1 MRGLIFF
8 LIYSLS
14 TSVFALTVEQNVS
27 YELKTNNVN
36 QVKPYLL
43 HEAILQVMTQKGPEL
58 GINIDQIKT
67 KLNERF
73 ETYFEAYKNRKFRES
88 FGQNYSQEMTP
99 EQKEQ
104 FVQTLDKDRAGLF
117 LKSSRLEQV
126 VDSYGYKEI
135 KRQEKSDVWDGK
147 VVLNLNPAKL
157 KKLNERLLSPGS
169 MQYSKLLL
177 ITEVNLL
184 GMSWAELELDRA
196 TSFTDPLM
204 ASWLKWFE
212 SNAPNNVEEIE
223 VCQGECLGL
232 FNKWQDLPQ
241 EEGMIVPEEL
251 LNGVWLKVS
260 FNLIKA
266 NFTKGLNEW
275 EFSWDGNL
283 ILLDMNTKKILASY
297 HMPMSTKSWRGL
309 GQKDLNSKLASAMY
323 ATPLTAF
330 NKAVKK
336 LQDSSRLNRLS
347 RLVISGHRHLG
358 DVSDLI
364 ELLRKEGQSLG
375 LELQWDLFT
384 QKEAQLL
391 CFYQGEEKSFTDL
404 LSRIKELKSSH
415 SYNVVNEFTGVRHVL
430 KLIAE

>member
-1 MRGLIFF
+1 MKWIILCLAIFF
-8 LIYSLS
+8 NSV
-14 TSVFALTVEQNVS
+14 VFALTLEQSVSVE
-27 YELKTNNVN
+27 LHTNQVD
-36 QVKPYLL
+36 QVKPFLL
-43 HEAILQVMTQKGPEL
+43 HEAIMQSITQKGPEL
-58 GINIDQIKT
+58 GVNSEQVKSS
-67 KLNERF
+67 LNERF

-104 FVQTLDKDRAGLF
+104 FAQTLEKDKAGLF

-135 KRQEKSDVWDGK
+135 KRQEKSDIWDGK
-147 VVLNLNPAKL
+147 VILNLNPAKL
-157 KKLNERLLSPGS
+157 KKLNDRLLSPGS
-169 MQYSKLLL
+169 LQYSKLLL
-177 ITEVNLL
+177 ISEVNLL
-184 GMSWAELELDRA
+184 GMSWSELELDHA

-223 VCQGECLGL
+223 VCRGPCLSL
-232 FNKWQDLPQ
+232 FDKWQDLPQ
-241 EEGMIVPEEL
+241 EEGMTVPEEL
-251 LNGVWLKVS
+251 LNGAWLKVT
-260 FNLIKA
+260 FNLRKV
-266 NFTKGLNEW
+266 NYTKGLNEW
-275 EFSWDGNL
+275 EFSWDGNV

-297 HMPMSTKSWRGL
+297 HLPVTSKSWRGL

-323 ATPLTAF
+323 SSPLTAF
-330 NKAVKK
+330 GRTVKK
-336 LQDSSRLNRLS
+336 LQESSRLNRLS
-347 RLVISGHRHLG
+347 RLVITGHQHLG

-364 ELLRKEGQSLG
+364 DLLRKEGQSLG